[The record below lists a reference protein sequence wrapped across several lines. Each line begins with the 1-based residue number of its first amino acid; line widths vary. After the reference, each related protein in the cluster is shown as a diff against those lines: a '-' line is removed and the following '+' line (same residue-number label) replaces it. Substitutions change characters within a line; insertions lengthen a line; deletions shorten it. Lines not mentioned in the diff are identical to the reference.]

1 MSKPRAE
8 STPGENL
15 ARNIKE
21 LRAARGLSQQQL
33 AELSHIPRA
42 TWATLETGASNPTL
56 SVLLK
61 VASALRVSIEEL
73 VATPRQTGKLHKL
86 SALRIKQR
94 GKVEVR
100 DLVPEAL
107 PGTQIER
114 MHFPPGTSM
123 TGIPHTAGT
132 REYFCC
138 EQGSIILAAGGE
150 EWTLEEGDV
159 VVFRGDQKH
168 SYRNAGSRPAVA
180 YSVVLLTSRE

>member
-1 MSKPRAE
+1 MARG
-8 STPGENL
+8 TPGENL

-33 AELSHIPRA
+33 AKASSIPRA
-42 TWATLETGASNPTL
+42 TWATLETGGSNPTL

-61 VASALRVSIEEL
+61 VAAALSVSIEEL
-73 VATPRQTGKLHKL
+73 ISTPRQTGKLHKL
-86 SALRIKQR
+86 SALRAKKR

-107 PGTQIER
+107 PGTQLER
-114 MHFPPGTSM
+114 MHFPPGASM
-123 TGIPHTAGT
+123 TGIPHTKGT

-138 EQGSIILAAGGE
+138 ERGSITLAAGGE

-168 SYRNAGSRPAVA
+168 SYRNVGRKNAIA
-180 YSVVLLTSRE
+180 YSVVLPGRGPA

>member
-1 MSKPRAE
+1 MKGS
-8 STPGENL
+8 PGENL

-33 AELSHIPRA
+33 AQASNIPRA
-42 TWATLETGASNPTL
+42 TWATLETGGSNPTL

-61 VASALRVSIEEL
+61 VAAALSVSIEEL
-73 VATPRQTGKLHKL
+73 VATPRQTGKLHKRA
-86 SALRIKQR
+86 ALRTKTR

-114 MHFPPGTSM
+114 MQFPPGTSM
-123 TGIPHTAGT
+123 TGIPHTQGT

-138 EQGSIILAAGGE
+138 ERGAITLAAGGE
-150 EWTLEEGDV
+150 EWTLAEGDV

-168 SYRNAGSRPAVA
+168 SYRNAGRKTAIA
-180 YSVVLLTSRE
+180 YSVVLLTA

>member
-1 MSKPRAE
+1 MAKG
-8 STPGENL
+8 TPGENL

-33 AELSHIPRA
+33 AKASNIPRA
-42 TWATLETGASNPTL
+42 TWATLESGGSNPTL

-61 VASALRVSIEEL
+61 VAAALSVSIEEL
-73 VATPRQTGKLHKL
+73 VSTPRQTGKLHEL
-86 SALRIKQR
+86 STLRTKTR

-114 MHFPPGTSM
+114 MHFPPGASM
-123 TGIPHTAGT
+123 TGIPHTKGT
-132 REYFCC
+132 REFFCC
-138 EQGSIILAAGGE
+138 ERGSITLVAGGE
-150 EWTLEEGDV
+150 EWTLAEGDV

-168 SYRNAGSRPAVA
+168 SYRNAGRKNAIA
-180 YSVVLLTSRE
+180 YSVVVLTP